1 MRILLT
7 GNGFDLS
14 HNLPTKYSNFMNV
27 ITFLNAFEK
36 EIDSFAT
43 VSDIF
48 GNEYFIY
55 CDKFIFDCNDKYKL
69 AYQEAKIDRLELS
82 KYLNLSKTNV
92 WIKYL
97 KKIFSNSK
105 ENWIDFEREISNVIN
120 CLKYVFK
127 NCDENTD
134 LSRDLRDA
142 NVIYTIL
149 QFDDL
154 IDINSYEQ
162 HTIKKTY
169 LHKANKYAMTEINSK
184 KIVSVLYKDLLE
196 LMEILKFYLR
206 CFIENPLEII
216 LSKNLIN
223 NNDAIRNIT
232 TAITFNYTNTLEK
245 LYGIS
250 RVFHIHGDIN
260 NNIVLGIN
268 PNEDDNIES
277 IDTLFLCFK
286 KYYQRVFNETDLGY
300 INRINTIKSEINR
313 LGMIDLLVIGHS
325 LDITDKDILMELF
338 DISHRITIKYHKK
351 EVVASYIENLVTMYG
366 KEGFDRL
373 RTKKHLRFEQL

>member
-82 KYLNLSKTNV
+82 KYINLSKTNV

-154 IDINSYEQ
+154 IDINSYGQ

-169 LHKANKYAMTEINSK
+169 LHKANKYAKTEINSK

-206 CFIENPLEII
+206 CFIENPLEKNVFFRYFDDEGVATFAKPLIEKGI
-216 LSKNLIN
+216 LKTYLYNLETARIDGVPSTGNGYKGSAKGKIGIRFNNVIVKEGKQSEEEIFSTISEGIYITEVQGLHAGMNKTSGNFSLQAAGFMIRDGKLAEPVNLITIAGNLLKVMEDIKALAN
-223 NNDAIRNIT
+223 NSETQLSSIT
-232 TAITFNYTNTLEK
+232 CPSVY
-245 LYGIS
+245 
-250 RVFHIHGDIN
+250 
-260 NNIVLGIN
+260 
-268 PNEDDNIES
+268 
-277 IDTLFLCFK
+277 
-286 KYYQRVFNETDLGY
+286 
-300 INRINTIKSEINR
+300 IKSIA
-313 LGMIDLLVIGHS
+313 VS
-325 LDITDKDILMELF
+325 
-338 DISHRITIKYHKK
+338 
-351 EVVASYIENLVTMYG
+351 G
-366 KEGFDRL
+366 K
-373 RTKKHLRFEQL
+373 